1 MAQPVLILRLI
12 GLISPVPR
20 WASVLAIVGFAVATT
35 AILLRGQGD
44 VGPLLVVVAYFAIGE
59 FGAAIQFVR
68 LGRRRLGLPRL
79 RLILAGIATALFGLT
94 IVTAGLASAGAGGT
108 GSGAIQP
115 ISRALALLA
124 ACGYLAAFVPPR
136 WLTGIVH
143 RAVAFDL
150 TRSVVTTDT
159 ATQPSVLWQRFE
171 LAAQTILGATTVV
184 VRDGAGRPIAQRG
197 PDVAD
202 GPGRRRRRDTRATA
216 QGPRSCTC
224 HWPPRASGVVLSAYL
239 DGRPLFVEDDLVVVG
254 LLGSLTSQAVAHERA
269 MRRLRETLVDLQQSA
284 AVRASEARFR
294 ALLEAHPNAVVATDE
309 AGRVTWSTHSTA
321 ELFDQDERAL
331 VGRWI
336 NDLVDLMPSVR
347 PDGPIDLAPCDGSK
361 RSATDRTVRRS
372 RPKSSSRSSSWRGDL
387 VSSR

>member
-1 MAQPVLILRLI
+1 MTR
-12 GLISPVPR
+12 
-20 WASVLAIVGFAVATT
+20 TT
-35 AILLRGQGD
+35 AHRRGLLCRDRRVRGGD
-44 VGPLLVVVAYFAIGE
+44 P
-59 FGAAIQFVR
+59 FVR

-79 RLILAGIATALFGLT
+79 RLILAGIATALFGMT

-150 TRSVVTTDT
+150 TRSVVTTET
-159 ATQPSVLWQRFE
+159 GTQPSVLWQRFE

-184 VRDGAGRPIAQRG
+184 VRDGAGRPISRDDHTSPSG
-197 PDVAD
+197 RTDVAD
-202 GPGRRRRRDTRATA
+202 EPPADRPGTSVLRVPLAA
-216 QGPRSCTC
+216 EGE
-224 HWPPRASGVVLSAYL
+224 GVVLSAYL

-269 MRRLRETLVDLQQSA
+269 MQRLRETLVDLQQSA

-309 AGRVTWSTHSTA
+309 AGRVT
-321 ELFDQDERAL
+321 
-331 VGRWI
+331 
-336 NDLVDLMPSVR
+336 
-347 PDGPIDLAPCDGSK
+347 
-361 RSATDRTVRRS
+361 
-372 RPKSSSRSSSWRGDL
+372 
-387 VSSR
+387 